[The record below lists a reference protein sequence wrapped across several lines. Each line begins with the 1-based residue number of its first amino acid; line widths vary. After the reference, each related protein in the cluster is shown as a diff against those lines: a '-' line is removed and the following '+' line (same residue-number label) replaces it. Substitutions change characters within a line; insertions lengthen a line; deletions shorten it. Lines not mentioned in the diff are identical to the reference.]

1 MDQGRLALLC
11 AQNQFRTIS
20 GGPKFP
26 FVLIPLFLLMGSTGA
41 APRGLEP
48 GTVSAT
54 PNQFENA
61 RPKDELTVQDELRA
75 LAGRATLPEL
85 RWPDFPEYLVQVQ
98 TFYDPTGYA
107 PAWIQNAKPTPQAQ
121 AIIAILEQADKEGL
135 DPDDYDATRW
145 STRIENLR
153 QSPTVADL
161 AHFDLALT
169 VSVMRYISD
178 LHLGRVN
185 PHYFHFGFDVEHNK
199 YDLSHFVRERLVSS
213 PDVEAALAT
222 VEPPFAGY
230 HRTEKALELYLQLAQ
245 CDDGEQ
251 LAIPKRPIVAGDR
264 YSGTKRLQRL
274 LCLLGDLRPDACMAE
289 TPDVYTSSLADG
301 VAHFQA
307 RHGLQQNAH
316 LDEATIRELNVP
328 LRERVSQLEL
338 TLERWRWLPHE
349 FSQPPIIVNIPEF
362 RLRALDQND
371 KVVLAM
377 NVILGRAYRRQTP
390 VFAKDMKFVIFRPYW
405 NVPLSIQRS
414 EIVPAIERDRSYLA
428 KKDYEVVTR
437 KGEVVTSGPVS
448 DDILGRLQD
457 GTLEVRQRPGPR
469 NALGLVK
476 LMFPNEYNVYLH
488 STPSPELFA
497 RPRRDFSHGCIR
509 VEDPVDLTTWV
520 LRNNPGWDKAHVQ
533 SAMQTGKDNI
543 QVNLSKPIP
552 VLILYGTAIVD
563 DKGEVHFFEDI
574 YGHDAALKRVL
585 AKGYPYPSN

>member
-1 MDQGRLALLC
+1 
-11 AQNQFRTIS
+11 
-20 GGPKFP
+20 
-26 FVLIPLFLLMGSTGA
+26 
-41 APRGLEP
+41 
-48 GTVSAT
+48 
-54 PNQFENA
+54 
-61 RPKDELTVQDELRA
+61 
-75 LAGRATLPEL
+75 
-85 RWPDFPEYLVQVQ
+85 
-98 TFYDPTGYA
+98 
-107 PAWIQNAKPTPQAQ
+107 
-121 AIIAILEQADKEGL
+121 
-135 DPDDYDATRW
+135 
-145 STRIENLR
+145 
-153 QSPTVADL
+153 
-161 AHFDLALT
+161 
-169 VSVMRYISD
+169 
-178 LHLGRVN
+178 
-185 PHYFHFGFDVEHNK
+185 
-199 YDLSHFVRERLVSS
+199 
-213 PDVEAALAT
+213 
-222 VEPPFAGY
+222 
-230 HRTEKALELYLQLAQ
+230 
-245 CDDGEQ
+245 
-251 LAIPKRPIVAGDR
+251 
-264 YSGTKRLQRL
+264 
-274 LCLLGDLRPDACMAE
+274 
-289 TPDVYTSSLADG
+289 LADG